1 VTRPPTA
8 RTATLAVL
16 AVSIAADVSPLAKL
30 DPESTLVTAFVG
42 PAPGPLR
49 VAYLLVVV
57 ATLALPCVVAWLALR
72 GRLPLPTGRAAI
84 TINVAVALVLGA
96 VATAALPH
104 LTALQAIHR
113 GSDQAACVAVP
124 ASRLLHGLWPYNR
137 SFIWSGNPCSAG
149 LGWIALAVPFVTL
162 IGYPAFLVAPVVAL
176 AASSGPRIAPRRV
189 TAALVLTLSC
199 AAAWQ
204 AVVTGT
210 DTLAI
215 GFALAL
221 ATLLADRTRG
231 SAPVAVLAGLVSTAR
246 LPLLFVPFAIAT
258 HVRFAGRGRAGR
270 FLAIAAAT
278 LLIAHGAA
286 FVWNGA
292 SYRTDGPFHVLGK
305 AVALGANAG
314 GWLFAPCG
322 LVAVAYT
329 VHVVRT
335 PSTLSS
341 SLFRIATFTLLC
353 VAAPALD
360 DLVSRASAA
369 EGWGEAWR
377 SLEFWRGANWLMMV
391 LPVYA
396 FASVTE
402 SEGLPSVQ

>member
-1 VTRPPTA
+1 MDRWQY
-8 RTATLAVL
+8 LIVL
-16 AVSIAADVSPLAKL
+16 
-30 DPESTLVTAFVG
+30 
-42 PAPGPLR
+42 
-49 VAYLLVVV
+49 
-57 ATLALPCVVAWLALR
+57 
-72 GRLPLPTGRAAI
+72 
-84 TINVAVALVLGA
+84 
-96 VATAALPH
+96 
-104 LTALQAIHR
+104 
-113 GSDQAACVAVP
+113 AACVAITLPLEMLGAGVYRR
-124 ASRLLHGLWPYNR
+124 ASRAAR
-137 SFIWSGNPCSAG
+137 
-149 LGWIALAVPFVTL
+149 AVL
-162 IGYPAFLVAPVVAL
+162 
-176 AASSGPRIAPRRV
+176 
-189 TAALVLTLSC
+189 
-199 AAAWQ
+199 
-204 AVVTGT
+204 
-210 DTLAI
+210 
-215 GFALAL
+215 
-221 ATLLADRTRG
+221 
-231 SAPVAVLAGLVSTAR
+231 PVAAVF
-246 LPLLFVPFAIAT
+246 LLWDEFAIAA
-258 HVRFAGRGRAGR
+258 HVRIAGRGRAGR
-270 FLAIAAAT
+270 FLAIATAT

-322 LVAVAYT
+322 LAAVAYA

-377 SLEFWRGANWLMMV
+377 SLEFWRGANWLTMA

-402 SEGLPSVQ
+402 SEELPSVQ